1 MYNLY
6 FYDRNMIEMIKSL
19 YHLFLE
25 HTFAAQSSS
34 SPQAR
39 NVCVSDK
46 WVLLRPY
53 YTIAWIMNSNDI
65 SGQGAASN
73 NLNFIS
79 LSDRKPFLFW
89 SFNFNLIYIIII
101 NSHL

>member
-6 FYDRNMIEMIKSL
+6 FYDRHTIEIIMPL
-19 YHLFLE
+19 YHMFLAY
-25 HTFAAQSSS
+25 TFAAQSSS

-46 WVLLRPY
+46 WVLLIQY

-73 NLNFIS
+73 NLNLIS

-89 SFNFNLIYIIII
+89 TSI
-101 NSHL
+101 